1 MSRTLRI
8 GSGAAWWGDRIEPAR
23 LNAER
28 GELDY
33 LCFETMA
40 EATVS
45 AAQVRARRDPAF
57 PGYDTYLDDRMRAVL
72 PACMARGTRI
82 VSNQGWINPDGAAA
96 RIVAL
101 LRELGFS
108 GVKVASVN
116 GSLITD
122 RVLSLTDRILE
133 NGQPTATL
141 APTLISAEAYLGAA
155 PIAEA
160 LAAGA
165 RIVVTG
171 RVADPSI
178 FMAPMLHEFGWDP
191 LDHARLGAGNG
202 IGHLLECGAQV
213 TGGYFPDPG
222 FKDVPEPWN
231 LAFPI
236 AEVQPDGSAVITKVA
251 GSGGAVT
258 LQTVK
263 EQLLYEVHD
272 PANYL
277 TPDVVVDFTTVRLE
291 QAGPDRVRVSGI
303 GGKPRTPT
311 LKVSIGCTEGF
322 IGEDM
327 FFYAGPG
334 ALRRAQ
340 LAKRILEERFR
351 IVGLQ
356 AEDVR
361 IDFLGL
367 NAIHGA
373 ATPPDAPEPYEV
385 AVRVAARTRTR
396 EEAIKVGREVD
407 GMAVSGIAHT
417 GKRVPHQDRTREV
430 IGVWSSLV
438 PREQVPA
445 TIRYWES

>member
-1 MSRTLRI
+1 MSKTLRI
-8 GSGAAWWGDRIEPAR
+8 GSGAAWWGDRVEPAA

-45 AAQVRARRDPAF
+45 AAQVRARRDPSF

-72 PACMARGTRI
+72 PACMRNGTRI
-82 VSNQGWINPDGAAA
+82 VSNQGWINPVAAA
-96 RIVAL
+96 KRIVEL
-101 LRELGFS
+101 LQEIGVT
-108 GVKVASVN
+108 GVKVAAVS

-122 RVLSLTDRILE
+122 RVLELTDTILE
-133 NGQPTATL
+133 NGQPTHTL
-141 APTLISAEAYLGAA
+141 KPTLISAEAYLGAE
-155 PIAEA
+155 PIVEA
-160 LAAGA
+160 LQAGA

-178 FMAPMLHEFGWDP
+178 FMAPMMYEFGWDP
-191 LDHARLGAGNG
+191 LDHDRVGAGNG

-213 TGGYFPDPG
+213 TGGYFSDPG

-231 LAFPI
+231 FAFPI
-236 AEVQPDGSAVITKVA
+236 AEVEANGDVVITKVA

-263 EQLLYEVHD
+263 EQMLYEVHD
-272 PANYL
+272 PANYI
-277 TPDVVVDFTTVRLE
+277 TPDAVVDFTSAKLE
-291 QAGPDRVRVSGI
+291 QVGPDRVRVTGL

-340 LAKRILEERFR
+340 LAKKVLEERFK
-351 IVGLQ
+351 IVKLE
-356 AEDVR
+356 AEDMRV
-361 IDFLGL
+361 DFLGI
-367 NAIHGA
+367 NAIHGD
-373 ATPPDAPEPYEV
+373 ATPADAPEPYEI
-385 AVRVAARTRTR
+385 AVRVAARTKTR
-396 EEAIKVGREVD
+396 EEAAKVGREVD

-417 GKRVPHQDRTREV
+417 GKRVPHQERTREV

-445 TIRYWES
+445 SIQYFES